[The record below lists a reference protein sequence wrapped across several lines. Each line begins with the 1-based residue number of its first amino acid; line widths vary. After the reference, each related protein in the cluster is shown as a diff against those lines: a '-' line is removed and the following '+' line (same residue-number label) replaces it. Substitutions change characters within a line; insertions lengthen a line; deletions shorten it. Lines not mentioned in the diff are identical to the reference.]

1 MLSYHNFPL
10 IKFCKVLQDESL
22 LKEYGIEKK
31 DWDSVLAE
39 YQEINVDP
47 ETSALLEASRKV
59 LLEGLKLNKMVA
71 VLTFIM
77 TVDTDWRP
85 YFEAAGLKFQ
95 GEQLKDSKYLTKE
108 INKAKQKESIY
119 NARLIELEKK
129 IEESKK
135 HKEELNIS
143 DVYKNIGSFEIH
155 GFNIPDYEELTCG
168 KYNAMM
174 QIIKEK
180 SKKRG

>member
-10 IKFCKVLQDESL
+10 IKFCRVLQDYKL
-22 LKEYGIEKK
+22 LKEYGIKEE
-31 DWDSVLAE
+31 DWEAIVKE
-39 YQEINVDP
+39 YQEINIDP
-47 ETSALLEASRKV
+47 ETSVLLEASRRV

-71 VLTFIM
+71 LLTYII
-77 TVDTDWRP
+77 TVDADWKP
-85 YFEAAGLKFQ
+85 FFEAAGLKYQ
-95 GEQLKDSKYLTKE
+95 GDQLKDSKYLTKE
-108 INKAKQKESIY
+108 INKAKQKEAIY
-119 NARLIELEKK
+119 NARLKDFEKK

-135 HKEELNIS
+135 TKKELNIS

-155 GFNIPDYEELTCG
+155 GFNIPDYELLTCG

-180 SKKRG
+180 AKKRG